1 MGIED
6 MTEKASD
13 AGIEK
18 AADTAEAKSGGKGTE
33 QIEKAQQT
41 ADTKIGQ

>member
-6 MTEKASD
+6 SIEKASD

-18 AADTAEAKSGGKGTE
+18 AGDAAEAKTGGKGE
-33 QIEKAQQT
+33 QQIESAEKA
-41 ADTKIGQ
+41 ADAKIGE

>member
-6 MTEKASD
+6 ITEKASD

-18 AADTAEAKSGGKGTE
+18 AADAAEAKSGGKGAE
-33 QIEKAQQT
+33 QIESAQQA